1 MLGYYVLFEQKQS
14 YANHAHDS
22 NMVIF
27 ALFEHSGPNID
38 WLRIFLYRPK
48 RLFVL

>member
-1 MLGYYVLFEQKQS
+1 MHAWLLIFEQKRS
-14 YANHAHDS
+14 YASHAHDS

-27 ALFEHSGPNID
+27 ALFEHFGPNID

-48 RLFVL
+48 KLSVL